1 MTNVVSVTKLS
12 FFIVAYTDT
21 IIIALLPVANCY
33 LQTFCY
39 YLATNANGTKPH
51 AAVQDLA
58 DILVL
63 ACNLTLFFSHYK

>member
-1 MTNVVSVTKLS
+1 MLSVTKLS

-21 IIIALLPVANCY
+21 IIIALLPVANCC
-33 LQTFCY
+33 LQTPCY
-39 YLATNANGTKPH
+39 YLATTTHETKPH

-63 ACNLTLFFSHYK
+63 AHNLTLNFSDYK